1 MGIWS
6 SANRSISLP
15 FHVLGSLL
23 LTPYDHCVH
32 IPIIT
37 NTYLVIQRSCT
48 CSTLYVACA
57 ALPFYPIYSLTALL
71 TTHLPKAVKE
81 VGRTR
86 IDYRPLT
93 EVHTLEGI
101 PGFDFCGLALQLSLS
116 AQDVYHADR
125 LKRQS
130 GLFGR

>member
-1 MGIWS
+1 MY
-6 SANRSISLP
+6 
-15 FHVLGSLL
+15 LL
-23 LTPYDHCVH
+23 
-32 IPIIT
+32 
-37 NTYLVIQRSCT
+37 
-48 CSTLYVACA
+48 
-57 ALPFYPIYSLTALL
+57 YSLCSLRGLAI
-71 TTHLPKAVKE
+71 LPDLFSDRPPHHPSAQGGKRSWPNPE
-81 VGRTR
+81 V
-86 IDYRPLT
+86 DYRPLT